1 MRQRKI
7 RWRGITLAAVTAVL
21 IGGMS
26 GPLNLEAAGLDS
38 GRRIVRTAPTV
49 TDGETERTEVPS
61 PGAEAE
67 PAAKAVA
74 RVRIDGADT
83 DYTDMKEAWAAVNG
97 RRAQITLLDGV
108 TTTADMSTAFELTG
122 GNVILNL
129 NGYKWTYQYA
139 ADNDN
144 PPATFDLIELRGDAA
159 LTVKGGS
166 GSAMVYAGSSN
177 YKGACLYATG
187 DTTLTIEGGT
197 YSSNVSAPVYVDG
210 ATLNIK
216 GGVFRA
222 AGASESA
229 ITMNNGTFRMTGGEV
244 EVGNLTLNNT
254 NGTQKASIGGN
265 CKLAGIVTKGKNAL
279 TIEETLEDGYKYQNS
294 DGREAEP
301 SANEDGQTGENASNV
316 QTEEKLVESLSLSV
330 NKVSVDDKENVE
342 KEADFSYD
350 ADKCVRF
357 VLEANA
363 KLTSKAVGEN
373 KSVSYKWYCNGDG
386 IESGV
391 TSPSTGVSQYEFDS
405 AKGAGTY
412 EFRVEAYVDEKKQ
425 DEKSHT
431 ITVNPIKEQVKEKE
445 PSSYIKNY
453 IYNKKP
459 ITGPKEDDFVFLT
472 LIPVG
477 KILTPEYKWYKV
489 QNEEKNPIPQEPS
502 DAGTYIVETTFKEG
516 NNYIA
521 TAEKITVVIS
531 PKKVIP
537 SFNEPTKVYD
547 GTTEV
552 KGAVITLKS
561 GGETVAQSGNEVQAT
576 AEFSYDDAN
585 VGTNKNITVTN
596 IKLEGAKAAN
606 YRLENDQTTGMTK
619 GSITQAKLILQ
630 ISVTPPTQEINKPV
644 TITVTALNG
653 DGSETP
659 NTVLKAEELVLK
671 VSRGEE
677 KELALTS
684 AGNGVFTAEYTTAVP
699 GDRSFSVELKDNA
712 NYNLSGAAS
721 VNSVTFTEPVIQ
733 SAVALTADKTEIT
746 YGGEVTYTA
755 TVRIVDGKEGDEISG
770 GLQFYLDGEESK
782 NRVGTAKSIKKSG
795 DKVSIKLNK
804 SDLTA
809 GDRKVTAVFSSDTA
823 EGSKA
828 EVTTKVGKKQL
839 TWDAS
844 GLSASKTAGTSGEAK
859 VYGTLKVEGIL
870 DGEVKFEQPEA
881 MITSG
886 LKSADAGSYKVSVV
900 PDEKEEWK
908 FDPKDPQN
916 YALPEEDPQIRAT
929 VNALKELSGPPET
942 KDGKSYKLVMEEGL
956 SGIPDGLKRTAFST
970 PAKVVEELKRI
981 LTSSGSYSEENT
993 AIYDVTLQVST
1004 DEGKT
1009 WVAATADNFPSGGVV
1024 VTLPYPGGTGRYTH
1038 NFAVAHMFG
1047 ESLFGHTSGTVE
1059 VPAAV
1064 KTDNGLQFRVTGLSP
1079 IAVSWTEGS
1088 GGGVSG
1094 TASAAVSTA
1103 ARRLLGA
1110 QTGDDSP
1117 ILLYAALGAGSVLGL
1132 LLFAVFV
1139 LMRRKKKTRD

>member
-122 GNVILNL
+122 GNVTLNL

-139 ADNDN
+139 ADNGN

-254 NGTQKASIGGN
+254 NGKQKASIGGN

-279 TIEETLEDGYKYQNS
+279 TIEETLEDGYKYQNP
-294 DGREAEP
+294 DGEEAEP
-301 SANEDGQTGENASNV
+301 SANEDGQSGENASNV
-316 QTEEKLVESLSLSV
+316 QVRENLIQSMTLSLSRNGV
-330 NKVSVDDKENVE
+330 PADDKAAEFTYGTNDTPE
-342 KEADFSYD
+342 KKEFT
-350 ADKCVRF
+350 
-357 VLEANA
+357 LEANA
-363 KLTSKAVGEN
+363 ELAQTAAAAGKTVTYNWK
-373 KSVSYKWYCNGDG
+373 VSYNGGSEVPLTGKGLSANRKNYTFDNTQNAGKYKYIAEAVVDGEVQEKREYEFEITPIQGAITERVSNPCKREYTYGDTINPPNQENFDLLPLVPAGRTLNWNYQWYKDQK
-386 IESGV
+386 EGV
-391 TSPSTGVSQYEFDS
+391 TPTST
-405 AKGAGTY
+405 
-412 EFRVEAYVDEKKQ
+412 
-425 DEKSHT
+425 
-431 ITVNPIKEQVKEKE
+431 
-445 PSSYIKNY
+445 
-453 IYNKKP
+453 
-459 ITGPKEDDFVFLT
+459 
-472 LIPVG
+472 
-477 KILTPEYKWYKV
+477 TPT
-489 QNEEKNPIPQEPS
+489 
-502 DAGTYIVETTFKEG
+502 DAGTYILVVTVNEG
-516 NNYIA
+516 PNYKA
-521 TAEKITVVIS
+521 VSSDITVVIAQKTVR
-531 PKKVIP
+531 PE
-537 SFNEPTKVYD
+537 FNRPTKVYD
-547 GTTEV
+547 GTKDV
-552 KGAVITLKS
+552 KGAEITLKS
-561 GGETVAQSGNEVQAT
+561 GGETVPQSRDGVQAE
-576 AEFSYDDAN
+576 AVFSYDDAN
-585 VGTNKNITVTN
+585 VGTNKTITVTE
-596 IKLEGAKAAN
+596 IKLTGAKAPN
-606 YRLENDQTTGMTK
+606 YKLTDETGRTTTGD
-619 GSITQAKLILQ
+619 ITQASVILR
-630 ISVTPPTQEINKPV
+630 IEVSPTTQEVNKPV

-653 DGSETP
+653 DGSNTP
-659 NTVLKAEELVLK
+659 NTVLKAEDLVLK

-677 KELALTS
+677 EAPALKS
-684 AGNGVFTAEYTTAVP
+684 AGNGVFTAEYTTATA

-712 NYNLSGAAS
+712 NYNLSNAAS
-721 VNSVTFTEPVIQ
+721 VNSVTFTETVIQ

-755 TVRIVDGKEGDEISG
+755 TVSIVDGKKGDEISG

-804 SDLTA
+804 SDLTV

-828 EVTTKVGKKQL
+828 EVTTKVEKKQL

-844 GLSASKTAGTSGEAK
+844 GLSASKTAGTSGETK

-870 DGEVKFEQPEA
+870 DGEVKFEQPES

-908 FDPKDPQN
+908 FDPSDPQN

-956 SGIPDGLKRTAFST
+956 SGVPDGLKRTAFNT
-970 PAKVVEELKRI
+970 PAKVEEELKRI

-1009 WVAATADNFPSGGVV
+1009 WVAATADNFPAGGVV

-1059 VPAAV
+1059 VPAAT

-1117 ILLYAALGAGSVLGL
+1117 ILLYAALGAGCVLML
-1132 LLFAVFV
+1132 LILAAVFLV
-1139 LMRRKKKTRD
+1139 HRRRK